1 MGSFVKQLLSKLVS
15 EFQNTYTF
23 IMTEEV
29 ETPTAPATEEVKAKP
44 APKSVKAKAEKAKKP
59 ASKSTH
65 PTTAVMVK
73 AAIKNL
79 KDKSGSSFVA
89 IKKYIATNYKVDV
102 VKLAPHIRKALK
114 SGVEKKTLLRTKGT
128 GANGSFKLA
137 KVEKAE
143 KPKAAKKK
151 ATPKKAE
158 KKVTPK
164 KALKKVTKSPKAKKP
179 VAKKSTPKKAAPKPK
194 KATPKKAA
202 PKSPPPKKAAK

>member
-143 KPKAAKKK
+143 K
-151 ATPKKAE
+151 E
-158 KKVTPK
+158 KKVKAK
-164 KALKKVTKSPKAKKP
+164 KTAPKKVTKSPAKSPVKKAEKKPAAKK
-179 VAKKSTPKKAAPKPK
+179 VT
-194 KATPKKAA
+194 
-202 PKSPPPKKAAK
+202 KSPPPKKAAKKAAPKKK